1 MSSNDYVI
9 FVDGS
14 SRGNP
19 GPAGIGIV
27 VFNGKDPSNPIKEI
41 ARPIGYATNNI
52 AEYEA
57 LIYALK
63 WLLNNQSATAL
74 IKMDSSLVYNQLM
87 GNYRIK
93 SPEMA
98 RLVRRIQ
105 ILKDKLQS
113 ISFELI
119 PRSENKRANRLAQ
132 QVTKKISEAAKLR
145 KS

>member
-98 RLVRRIQ
+98 RLVKRIQ